1 MKELNIK
8 VGNPEFSIKEHLW
21 LLAGLIIFGV
31 TATLFVHFLPYIFL
45 PLSGLLLFLFLIA
58 EKEENAFIVLFFILV
73 FFNHFHNVPTE
84 STPIYDYRLFGLNII
99 EIIIII
105 FFAVYFSKSAIRGEI
120 RISGSRFL
128 LNKPILCFGFALV
141 LASVIGLLFFG
152 ASVRMTFAQLR
163 PLSYVVILYF
173 LTIGFIRT
181 KSQLNKILWA
191 ILVFTGLR
199 AIHGMFLYFF
209 DSARRQPGGS
219 SFTFVSHEV
228 IFFML
233 VLALGFIFISNYL
246 KKDRILYA
254 LILITVPTAFSFL
267 FSFRRGAW
275 LGMGLSFFI
284 TFLILP
290 KPAKL
295 KLVKVG
301 VPLLSLLLM
310 MIVASKGLTS
320 LEQLAQRFVSVTA
333 TSKSV
338 SIAGYGVTGS
348 NMYRLW
354 ETVNGLLSLKS
365 HPVFGIG
372 LGTEWPVYIPF
383 RGFFLPR
390 FHFHNT
396 WLSIWLKI
404 GFLGILSFVW
414 MTWLFFKKGLKIG
427 RTIKDQY
434 YKSLCLGLLIFMLS
448 FDISS
453 LFVDFIYYYRSACL
467 LGFVFGVMA
476 LLDKFTERGEIV

>member
-1 MKELNIK
+1 MKELNIE
-8 VGNPEFSIKEHLW
+8 VEDPEFSIKEHLW
-21 LLAGLIIFGV
+21 FLAGLIILGV
-31 TATLFVHFLPYIFL
+31 TATLLVHFLPYIFL
-45 PLSGLLLFLFLIA
+45 LLSGLLLFLFLIA
-58 EKEENAFIVLFFILV
+58 EKEENAFIILFFILV

-105 FFAVYFSKSAIRGEI
+105 FLTVYFSKSAISGEI
-120 RISGSRFL
+120 RISWSKFL
-128 LNKPILCFGFALV
+128 LNKPILYFGFALV

-181 KSQLNKILWA
+181 KFQLNKILWA
-191 ILVFTGLR
+191 ILLFTGLR
-199 AIHGMFLYFF
+199 AIQGMFLYFF
-209 DSARRQPGGS
+209 DTARRQSGGS
-219 SFTFVSHEV
+219 SFTFVSSEI

-233 VLALGFIFISNYL
+233 VLAVAFGFLSNYL
-246 KKDRILYA
+246 KRDRKFYA
-254 LILITVPTAFSFL
+254 LILVTLPTIFSFL

-275 LGMGLSFFI
+275 LGMGFSFLLA
-284 TFLILP
+284 FLVLP
-290 KPAKL
+290 KSIKL
-295 KLVKVG
+295 KLVKIG
-301 VPLLSLLLM
+301 VPLSLFLLM
-310 MIVASKGLTS
+310 IIVASQGLSS
-320 LEQLAQRFVSVTA
+320 LEELATRLVSVTA

-338 SIAGYGVTGS
+338 SMAGYGVTGS

-383 RGFFLPR
+383 RGFSLSR

-396 WLSIWLKI
+396 WLSLWVKI
-404 GFLGILSFVW
+404 GFLGIFSFVW
-414 MTWLFFKKGLKIG
+414 INWLFFKRGLKIG
-427 RTIKDQY
+427 RAIKDQY
-434 YKSLCLGLLIFMLS
+434 YKSICLGLLIFMLS
-448 FDISS
+448 VNIAL
-453 LFVDFIYYYRSACL
+453 LFGDWIYYYRPACL

-476 LLDKFTERGEIV
+476 LLDKFTETGEIV